1 MAASREH
8 SLSLNPMENAFKDFS
23 SDTTGLVGTKLG
35 NSGPWMVP
43 FKILSV
49 MSRFNPRWP
58 SAVNIV

>member
-1 MAASREH
+1 
-8 SLSLNPMENAFKDFS
+8 MENAFKDFS

-35 NSGPWMVP
+35 NNGPWMVP

-49 MSRFNPRWP
+49 MSRSNPRWP